1 MQLCKTRLL
10 QCPLGVPTL
19 SLVTYLILSTL
30 GPIASCQVSWECSS
44 GDMVRALN
52 TSDTSLLFTEEEY
65 NRTFELESS
74 MYGIYYIR

>member
-1 MQLCKTRLL
+1 MCKTRLL
-10 QCPLGVPTL
+10 HCTLVVPTL
-19 SLVTYLILSTL
+19 SLVTCLILLTL
-30 GPIASCQVSWECSS
+30 GPIASCQVSWECSG

-52 TSDTSLLFTEEEY
+52 TSDTSLLFSEEEY

>member
-1 MQLCKTRLL
+1 
-10 QCPLGVPTL
+10 
-19 SLVTYLILSTL
+19 
-30 GPIASCQVSWECSS
+30 
-44 GDMVRALN
+44 MVRALN